1 MRQQRGV
8 LTEEIQK
15 KSKELLGYDLIEN
28 ELRLMPYIQYIVTN
42 EKRIYRENL
51 NALDKAILEFW
62 VEKGYISVDLNYL
75 PQYRFRKLMG
85 WDFVFPTFIFYP
97 ISLNSS
103 IF

>member
-62 VEKGYISVDLNYL
+62 IEKGYISCDLNYHIEITKS
-75 PQYRFRKLMG
+75 F
-85 WDFVFPTFIFYP
+85 WDAICEILYIGYVDIDK
-97 ISLNSS
+97 
-103 IF
+103 